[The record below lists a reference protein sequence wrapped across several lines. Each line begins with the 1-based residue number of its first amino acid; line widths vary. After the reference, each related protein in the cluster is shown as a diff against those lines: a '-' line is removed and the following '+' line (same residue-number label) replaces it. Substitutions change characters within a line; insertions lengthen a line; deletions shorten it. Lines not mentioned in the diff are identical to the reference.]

1 MSKLSFPEGFVWGAA
16 TSSYQIEGATRA
28 DGRGEAN
35 WDVFSHISGNIL
47 NGDTGDVACDH
58 YNRWREDIGLMRSIG
73 LNSYRFSIA
82 WSRIFPDGDGKVN
95 QKGLDFYSRL
105 IDGLLEAGITPLI
118 TLYHWDYPWVLENE
132 GAWRERPIV
141 DKFAHYTD
149 VVSRAYGDRA
159 QRWATHN
166 EPAVA
171 AYLGHWNGVHSPG
184 KKDFGAAL
192 RAAHHLL
199 LSHGTAVP
207 IIRANVPDAQVGIVL
222 NINHTIPV
230 SDSDQ
235 DYARYR
241 FVDGYRYRMFLDP
254 IFGRGYPPDV
264 INKALNEGCIK
275 TPDLDG
281 AIQDGDMEKIATP
294 IDFLGINFY
303 RRDIA
308 PPYDTILEL
317 EDNSTQ
323 FVNHHPDCKETTGM
337 GWDIYPEGLFKTL
350 SRVHWDYMPKSIY
363 ITENGASFTDTVT
376 ADGQIRDA
384 RRLNYIKDHLAQ
396 IHRAIQTGIPVDGY
410 YVWSLI
416 DNFEWAKGYS
426 QRFGIVHV
434 DFETQKRTP
443 KDSAL
448 WYKQVI
454 AANAVVND

>member
-95 QKGLDFYSRL
+95 QKRARL
-105 IDGLLEAGITPLI
+105 LLTPHRRPVGRPVSPPLI

-149 VVSRAYGDRA
+149 VVSRAYGDRT

-192 RAAHHLL
+192 RARPSPPPLARR
-199 LSHGTAVP
+199 G
-207 IIRANVPDAQVGIVL
+207 
-222 NINHTIPV
+222 HT
-230 SDSDQ
+230 
-235 DYARYR
+235 DY
-241 FVDGYRYRMFLDP
+241 P
-254 IFGRGYPPDV
+254 CPTYPT
-264 INKALNEGCIK
+264 LRSESSSTST
-275 TPDLDG
+275 TPSRS
-281 AIQDGDMEKIATP
+281 AIAT
-294 IDFLGINFY
+294 
-303 RRDIA
+303 R
-308 PPYDTILEL
+308 
-317 EDNSTQ
+317 
-323 FVNHHPDCKETTGM
+323 TT
-337 GWDIYPEGLFKTL
+337 
-350 SRVHWDYMPKSIY
+350 RV
-363 ITENGASFTDTVT
+363 TASLMATVT
-376 ADGQIRDA
+376 GCSSTPFSGADIRP
-384 RRLNYIKDHLAQ
+384 
-396 IHRAIQTGIPVDGY
+396 T
-410 YVWSLI
+410 
-416 DNFEWAKGYS
+416 
-426 QRFGIVHV
+426 
-434 DFETQKRTP
+434 
-443 KDSAL
+443 
-448 WYKQVI
+448 
-454 AANAVVND
+454 